1 PDQPGPE
8 CPWRPRPPGFR
19 VLGKLADAG
28 AVRPAGRPGRSGLVA
43 GHLTDAVGRRQDG
56 HVAGQDRVLA
66 LADRGH
72 VALAEDLVGVVLI
85 HEVHVLGIPEAALE
99 TLLDDRQDL

>member
-1 PDQPGPE
+1 GEGDGGPE
-8 CPWRPRPPGFR
+8 GRWRPAEGGGG
-19 VLGKLADAG
+19 VLRELADAE
-28 AVRPAGRPGRSGLVA
+28 AVGPAGRPGRSGLVA

-72 VALAEDLVGVVLI
+72 VALAEDLVGVVLV

-99 TLLDDRQDL
+99 SLLADR